1 MEQLNVQKKYNFEI
15 LKNKIIY
22 KPVFIDTNKV
32 EKIKAQYIKSDDF
45 KFSLGQSSYLTNPPK
60 IKREYP
66 IYQNNKLSL
75 GYGNQD
81 VFRLNYSFKKLFDFK
96 RNVFFQLNNYS
107 KDFFIFNNFVK
118 NEGNNSHKFIS
129 IDGFSNSSLYFLF
142 KSIKPNSEVFSDF
155 DIYSQNGLYYGNMSE
170 EYLDILS
177 PYSGLGLGFNVNLNR
192 LREKAF

>member
-1 MEQLNVQKKYNFEI
+1 MFLSYSQEELNTYMEQLNVQKKYNFEI
-15 LKNKIIY
+15 LKKNKIIY

-129 IDGFSNSSLYFLF
+129 IDGFSNSSLYFCLNQSNLIQKF
-142 KSIKPNSEVFSDF
+142 FQILIYIPRMVF
-155 DIYSQNGLYYGNMSE
+155 ITEICLKN
-170 EYLDILS
+170 I
-177 PYSGLGLGFNVNLNR
+177 
-192 LREKAF
+192 